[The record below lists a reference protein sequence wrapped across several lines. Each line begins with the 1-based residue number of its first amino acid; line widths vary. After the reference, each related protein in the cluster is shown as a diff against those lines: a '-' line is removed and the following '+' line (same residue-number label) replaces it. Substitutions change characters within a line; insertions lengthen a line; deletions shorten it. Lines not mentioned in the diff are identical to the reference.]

1 MSTKDYS
8 FPIHSFSLPTILP
21 LPLPLPSKGE
31 REREVGRGEGK
42 RDEEG
47 REGPHLT
54 L

>member
-31 REREVGRGEGK
+31 RERERWEGGRVKGTKKEGK
-42 RDEEG
+42 
-47 REGPHLT
+47 GPT
-54 L
+54 